1 MALTIGR
8 AAESLLLHTN
18 VTGGSDEARSAIWS
32 PQAPRLCAEAGLSD
46 GGRRT
51 SRLAPSLGWPT
62 CCDGQVTT
70 QSYPTG
76 RSLARLSRAA
86 AFGVVTGAYVAAGAA
101 AWVTALLLRDA
112 HPITVAFVADLVA
125 TLVIFGLSVVLANA
139 SLYDPYWSVAPPV
152 VAIAW
157 ALAAPDGLSQAA
169 NLRQIVVVVL
179 VLAWAVRLTG
189 NWAIGWHGLTQEDW
203 RYAMLR
209 DNTAGRLPW
218 WLVNLT
224 GIQLVPTLVVFVGM
238 LPLWPALAR
247 PTHGFNV
254 LDVVATVVTG
264 AAIVVETVADNQMRA
279 FARDPANRGRTI
291 DVGLWSLSRHPNYL
305 GEISFWC
312 GLYLFGVAAHPSWWW
327 TIVGPVVM
335 VLLFETASIPMMED
349 RSLQRRPEYADYQ
362 RRVPRLLP
370 WRLRRSTPA

>member
-1 MALTIGR
+1 MTE
-8 AAESLLLHTN
+8 AA
-18 VTGGSDEARSAIWS
+18 
-32 PQAPRLCAEAGLSD
+32 
-46 GGRRT
+46 
-51 SRLAPSLGWPT
+51 
-62 CCDGQVTT
+62 
-70 QSYPTG
+70 YPTG
-76 RSLARLSRAA
+76 RSFARLSRPA
-86 AFGVVTGAYVAAGAA
+86 AFTVVSGCYVVAGVAALA
-101 AWVTALLLRDA
+101 TALLLRHA
-112 HPITVAFVADLVA
+112 HPITVTFVADLVA
-125 TLVIFGLSVVLANA
+125 TAVIFLLSVVLANA

-157 ALAAPDGLSQAA
+157 ALVAPHGLGGG
-169 NLRQIVVVVL
+169 LKVRQVVVVVL

-203 RYAMLR
+203 RYVMLR

-238 LPLWPALAR
+238 LPLWPALGR
-247 PTHGFNV
+247 PTHGFGV
-254 LDVVATVVTG
+254 LDMFATIVTA

-279 FARDPANRGRTI
+279 FVRDPANRGRTI

-305 GEISFWC
+305 GEISMWC
-312 GLYLFGVAAHPSWWW
+312 GLYLFGLAADPSWWW
-327 TIVGPVVM
+327 TVAGPVVM

-349 RSLQRRPEYADYQ
+349 RSLQRRPEYAAYQ

-370 WRLRRSTPA
+370 VRLRRSSSAG